1 MDIIQLLPDS
11 IANQIAAGEVVQ
23 RPASAV
29 KELMENAIDAG
40 ATHIKLIVKDAG
52 KALIQV
58 MDNGKGMS
66 ETDARM
72 SLERHATSKIRKA
85 EDLFSLRTMGFRGEA
100 LASIAAVSQM
110 EMRTR
115 LATEEVGTQV
125 VVEASEVK
133 RQEAIACEVG
143 TNISVK
149 NLFYNIPA
157 RRNFLKAN
165 SGEVRHIVDEFQRL
179 ALAYPAIAFTYV
191 NGEEIEYDLQ
201 AGKLSQRIVAL
212 FGKNYQQQLVPCE
225 AETDYVKVTG
235 YAGKPE
241 AAKKTRGEQFLFVN
255 DRFIRSNYLHHAVMA
270 AYEGLL
276 PEGSFPFYVL
286 FLHIDPKHID
296 VNVHPTKTE
305 IKFDDE
311 RSVYGVVQAGVRQ
324 SLGIY
329 SLRPSLDFQNDT
341 NIIEKLNSQTNPKDV
356 YYEERFQSLHQKSNL
371 SNWEKLVEG
380 EWLSKS
386 ALSPQSTDQLSFVTK
401 NESGDFDAMTSAPAM
416 EDTILF
422 QWQQKYI
429 VRSVKPGL
437 MFIDQ
442 QAAHE
447 RVLYEKFILQLRNKS
462 GESQQSL
469 FPQSVTFGAAD
480 FALLMEMEQ
489 EVQALG
495 FRFEVF
501 GKNTVLINGSPANI
515 ATGREKQLFE
525 GLIEQFKINQA
536 ELSVPL
542 NESLARAL
550 AKRAAIKAGQKLIPE
565 EMRSLADSLMVC
577 KTPNYTPEGTPT
589 FYIFETGKIETYFK
603 R

>member
-1 MDIIQLLPDS
+1 MPDIIQLLPDS

-40 ATHIKLIVKDAG
+40 ATSIRLVIKDAG
-52 KALIQV
+52 KVLIQV

-110 EMRTR
+110 EMKTR
-115 LATEEVGTQV
+115 QATEELGTLLI
-125 VVEASEVK
+125 VEASDVK
-133 RQEAIACEVG
+133 KQEAIACEKG
-143 TNISVK
+143 TSISIK

-157 RRNFLKAN
+157 RRNFLKSN
-165 SGEVRHIVDEFQRL
+165 PVEIRHIVDEFMRL
-179 ALAYPAIAFTYV
+179 ALAHPQVSFMYV
-191 NGEEIEYDLQ
+191 NGDEIEFDLQ

-212 FGKNYQQQLVPCE
+212 FGKNYQQQLAACE
-225 AETDYVKVTG
+225 AETAYVKVTG

-241 AAKKTRGEQFLFVN
+241 AARKTRGEQFLFVN
-255 DRFIRSNYLHHAVMA
+255 DRFIRSNYLHHAVMTA
-270 AYEGLL
+270 FEGLL
-276 PEGSFPFYVL
+276 PDNSFPFYVL
-286 FLHIDPKHID
+286 FLQLDPKHID
-296 VNVHPTKTE
+296 VNIHPTKTE

-311 RSVYGVVQAGVRQ
+311 RAVYGVVQAAVRQ
-324 SLGIY
+324 ALGTHSLT
-329 SLRPSLDFQNDT
+329 PSIDFSGDV
-341 NIIEKLNSQTNPKDV
+341 NIMSKLNSQSVGKDV
-356 YYEERFQSLHQKSNL
+356 YFEERFQTITQRSNL
-371 SNWEKLVEG
+371 QNWEKLVEG
-380 EWLSKS
+380 EWLSKNPHS
-386 ALSPQSTDQLSFVTK
+386 QLRPTDQLAFRNPAESF
-401 NESGDFDAMTSAPAM
+401 NETPSTLPA
-416 EDTILF
+416 EHILF
-422 QWQQKYI
+422 QLLGKYI

-447 RVLYEKFILQLRNKS
+447 RILFEKFMQQLKSKS

-469 FPQSVTFGAAD
+469 FPQSITLSAAD

-489 EVQALG
+489 EITALG

-501 GKNTVLINGSPANI
+501 GKNTVLVNGAPANLPS
-515 ATGREKQLFE
+515 GREKQLFE

-542 NESLARAL
+542 PESLARAL
-550 AKRAAIKAGQKLIPE
+550 AKRASIKAGQKLMVE
-565 EMRSLADSLMVC
+565 EMRSLADGLMVC
-577 KTPNYTPEGTPT
+577 KTPNYSPDGMPT
-589 FYIFETGKIETYFK
+589 FFIFDSPKMENYFK
-603 R
+603 RQ